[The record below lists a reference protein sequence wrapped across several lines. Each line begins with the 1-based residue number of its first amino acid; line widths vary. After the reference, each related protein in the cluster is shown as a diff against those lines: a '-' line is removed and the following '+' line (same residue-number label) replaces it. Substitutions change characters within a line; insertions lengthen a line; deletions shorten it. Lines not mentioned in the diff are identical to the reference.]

1 MKSKQIFLVAL
12 VLTAAFVMSA
22 CDALPGVGGTSGNP
36 TPTLPFPTNVVISTA
51 VPGAETVAPGSTAAA
66 PQEGVGIGGQIF
78 NDSNGNGAMDGG
90 EPVIAGVL
98 VNLATGECPGTPSG
112 QTTSTADTPSYQF
125 AGLASG
131 DYCVSIDAAQAQN
144 AAVLGAGEWTVPQKT
159 SGAISAAVKLRKQT
173 KDNVDFGWT
182 FSSLGG
188 GTPVAPQPTAEA
200 GQATAV
206 PVLPTP
212 TAFVQPTAPAGGGA
226 PQGCVYRANF
236 LQDVTVPDGTV
247 MTPGTQFVKT
257 WRVLN
262 SGTCSWGP
270 GSGLSNLAFV
280 GGNQMGAP
288 NLVPIPNAIPAGATA
303 DLSIN
308 MVAPPE
314 VGTHKSNWKLRADD
328 GTLIGVGPSNV
339 ALYALI
345 RVRAAPPPTGVTP
358 PTAVP
363 PPPTAPSGGQAIQFA
378 PGATEAEATGQL
390 PANGIAT
397 YTVSAQAGQNMQL
410 SLSSNSSSARV
421 AVLTP
426 TGVPIPPQRGNPE
439 GTYWQGNL
447 PATGN
452 YVIQVLAGSAAP
464 TANYSLNVT
473 IPVRIVFAPGAIS
486 AQEQGTTSNGR
497 IVTYLLK
504 ANGGQTMTVNL
515 NAPPDSAG
523 ITIYGLDDGQPL
535 IRSQSGAT
543 SFSGQLPATQ
553 DYVIQVVPFG
563 NGQVNYTLDVTV
575 Q

>member
-1 MKSKQIFLVAL
+1 
-12 VLTAAFVMSA
+12 
-22 CDALPGVGGTSGNP
+22 
-36 TPTLPFPTNVVISTA
+36 
-51 VPGAETVAPGSTAAA
+51 
-66 PQEGVGIGGQIF
+66 
-78 NDSNGNGAMDGG
+78 
-90 EPVIAGVL
+90 
-98 VNLATGECPGTPSG
+98 
-112 QTTSTADTPSYQF
+112 
-125 AGLASG
+125 
-131 DYCVSIDAAQAQN
+131 
-144 AAVLGAGEWTVPQKT
+144 
-159 SGAISAAVKLRKQT
+159 
-173 KDNVDFGWT
+173 
-182 FSSLGG
+182 
-188 GTPVAPQPTAEA
+188 
-200 GQATAV
+200 
-206 PVLPTP
+206 
-212 TAFVQPTAPAGGGA
+212 
-226 PQGCVYRANF
+226 
-236 LQDVTVPDGTV
+236 
-247 MTPGTQFVKT
+247 
-257 WRVLN
+257 
-262 SGTCSWGP
+262 
-270 GSGLSNLAFV
+270 
-280 GGNQMGAP
+280 
-288 NLVPIPNAIPAGATA
+288 
-303 DLSIN
+303 

-452 YVIQVLAGSAAP
+452 YVIQVLAGNAAP